1 MIGKMGSS
9 SIYGDCNSHVFNFL
23 AKSLEPRYQKFTT
36 QTAKKFL
43 FYTSH
48 GSLINSVLRN
58 FMLIEYL
65 IFLSFLLYLFTSPA
79 PRTWVLVSTEIE
91 DI

>member
-9 SIYGDCNSHVFNFL
+9 SIHGDCNSNVFNFL

-48 GSLINSVLRN
+48 GSLINSVLRKL
-58 FMLIEYL
+58 MLIEYL
-65 IFLSFLLYLFTSPA
+65 IFFVFSALF
-79 PRTWVLVSTEIE
+79 VY
-91 DI
+91 